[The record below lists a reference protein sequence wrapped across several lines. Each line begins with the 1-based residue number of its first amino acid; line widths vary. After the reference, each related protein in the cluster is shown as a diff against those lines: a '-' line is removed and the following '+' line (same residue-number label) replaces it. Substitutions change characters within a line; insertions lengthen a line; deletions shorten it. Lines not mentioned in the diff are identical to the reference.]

1 MTRNEPENRKPDP
14 KNVPVP
20 AEPPEQQLGDTPV
33 APWEMPT
40 PEQKAA
46 AQPVRRAL
54 TEALSKVDSEEQAD
68 RVAQQLVTETQG
80 KSVEQAAPEKNER
93 EKPVAQA
100 AREVERTARTA
111 PPGESAERVI
121 KKAVTELEGTQGSER
136 EALAEA
142 MQEVFNPEQQ
152 GAPPDVHTRRL
163 QLLRR
168 AVIKRMQPMDALD
181 AELFLAVNHL
191 PHNRITNGFFYL
203 LTFVFSGGIAWFGL
217 MGLATLLDRKRG
229 WHLTRTSAL
238 PLAIATSVVEY
249 PIKAFF
255 RRRRPFSLIVQAIV
269 IGKKPGTW
277 SFPSGHSAAAF
288 AGAWLLGIH
297 YPRMRWLLN
306 LVAGLV
312 AFSRIYLGDHY
323 PSDVVSGS
331 LCGLLLAE
339 ASRRLLDGFL
349 HSKSPARKR

>member
-1 MTRNEPENRKPDP
+1 MARNQ
-14 KNVPVP
+14 NVPAP
-20 AEPPEQQLGDTPV
+20 TEPPEQKLGDTPV

-40 PEQKAA
+40 PEQKADV
-46 AQPVRRAL
+46 QPLRRAL
-54 TEALSKVDSEEQAD
+54 TKALSQVDSEEQAD
-68 RVAQQLVTETQG
+68 HVAQQLVTETPR
-80 KSVEQAAPEKNER
+80 KNVEQAPSEKNPG
-93 EKPVAQA
+93 EKPAAQA
-100 AREVERTARTA
+100 AREVERTTRIT
-111 PPGESAERVI
+111 PRGESVDRVVH
-121 KKAVTELEGTQGSER
+121 KAVTELEGTKGSQR

-152 GAPPDVHTRRL
+152 GAPPDIHTRRL

-191 PHNRITNGFFYL
+191 PHTRLTNGFFYL
-203 LTFVFSGGIAWFGL
+203 LTIVFSGGSAWFGL

-238 PLAIATSVVEY
+238 PLVLATSLVEY

-255 RRRRPFSLIVQAIV
+255 RRRRPFSQIVQAIV

-288 AGAWLLGIH
+288 AGAWLLGLH
-297 YPRMRWLLN
+297 FPRMRWLLN
-306 LVAGLV
+306 LLAGLV

-331 LCGLLLAE
+331 LGGILLAQV
-339 ASRRLLDGFL
+339 SQRVLDGLF
-349 HSKSPARKR
+349 HSISPTRKR